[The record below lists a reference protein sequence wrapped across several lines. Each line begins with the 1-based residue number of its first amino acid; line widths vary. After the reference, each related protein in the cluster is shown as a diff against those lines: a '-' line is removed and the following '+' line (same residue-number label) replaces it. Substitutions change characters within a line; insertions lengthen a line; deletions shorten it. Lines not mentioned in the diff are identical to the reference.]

1 MNYFNFIKEQY
12 PFIYQSLR
20 DNLKFFHPAF
30 HSMTPE
36 GLNARL
42 TFLLQCVRPGKTIP
56 TVTEQG
62 TTVIDAD
69 NTAFGP
75 PPVCVLRIGDF
86 YHTKVAIDSVSFSY
100 EPLVFDLNPEG
111 IGVQPMIVDV
121 STNLKFIGGQGL
133 SGPVSEL
140 QNALS
145 FSYFANTELY
155 DERATPAEE
164 TIPKTLNESISDFAN
179 NLSNVFKKPEGST
192 ITPEGET
199 GFMGK

>member
-1 MNYFNFIKEQY
+1 M
-12 PFIYQSLR
+12 
-20 DNLKFFHPAF
+20 
-30 HSMTPE
+30 
-36 GLNARL
+36 
-42 TFLLQCVRPGKTIP
+42 
-56 TVTEQG
+56 
-62 TTVIDAD
+62 
-69 NTAFGP
+69 
-75 PPVCVLRIGDF
+75 CVLRIGDF

-100 EPLVFDLNPEG
+100 EPLLFDLNPEG

-192 ITPEGET
+192 ITPEGEP